1 MIYENF
7 NRVQSYT
14 KLGRVF
20 GKDYCIPKIH
30 KHSEFTSGDNKKLI
44 NGKNIT
50 NNIKRNISYFRK
62 KPIGLTQG
70 CSNIIINDTNNNKL
84 NNFYYKTRSLN
95 TNFVNTFKKAIAYN
109 KDIIPNH
116 LNCIQTINTSLN
128 TQLPQNSHKTIF
140 STSDVELSNENTT
153 IDYNDN
159 IKTIKFKSF
168 TKSPQNRNQREK
180 VVIQT
185 KRNPRNITLETEVN
199 NTKFKLSNSNK
210 TFDNNNNFPICTKL
224 SVSSAIKEE
233 NKINLE
239 EQKRQLIQS
248 KMKIYESKLL
258 LLFQYY

>member
-1 MIYENF
+1 MFVRCSIDNEKYP
-7 NRVQSYT
+7 RDYAI
-14 KLGRVF
+14 
-20 GKDYCIPKIH
+20 GKVKAVNEF
-30 KHSEFTSGDNKKLI
+30 SEL
-44 NGKNIT
+44 
-50 NNIKRNISYFRK
+50 
-62 KPIGLTQG
+62 
-70 CSNIIINDTNNNKL
+70 
-84 NNFYYKTRSLN
+84 
-95 TNFVNTFKKAIAYN
+95 V
-109 KDIIPNH
+109 
-116 LNCIQTINTSLN
+116 
-128 TQLPQNSHKTIF
+128 
-140 STSDVELSNENTT
+140 DVELSNENTT

-185 KRNPRNITLETEVN
+185 ERNPRNITLETEVN